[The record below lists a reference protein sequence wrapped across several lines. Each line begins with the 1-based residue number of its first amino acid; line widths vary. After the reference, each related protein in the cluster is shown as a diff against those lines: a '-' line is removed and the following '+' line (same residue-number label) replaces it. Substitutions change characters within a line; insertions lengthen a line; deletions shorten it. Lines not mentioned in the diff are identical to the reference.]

1 MTPKPK
7 TTWRRLLFVGALVL
21 VGLLAAGAVTAAVLH
36 NQSATNNPPPPPG
49 PSAEGAADSVK
60 TVRPK
65 LDPDFKVIASNP
77 GYVNAYYR
85 VDLEAQV
92 PGVVEM
98 LVKDIGDPVKKGE
111 EVLKLSVPDLAADVK
126 VKDAMIADKRD
137 ELKVAESQKDLAEAA
152 IRAAGA
158 VVKEMTQ
165 NVAVAEADA
174 EYRATRARRF
184 ETLVG
189 ESAAIKDVAAET
201 LSESRKAQ
209 AAVVGA
215 QASVERASTEVAE
228 ATAKLA
234 TARADIRLQQSE
246 IDQAIAERDK
256 AQAMLDF
263 ASLKAPFDGV
273 VVRRLVDPGSF
284 VSNSSAGHSDAL
296 LTLERT
302 DILTV
307 VGNFPDVYAPY
318 IGNGTEVLLEMSEL
332 PGVTIHGKVT
342 RYAPTLQTASSDRTM
357 RVEVDLF
364 NGTAEEY
371 QKFLKTTAV
380 TREGIKGGELP
391 LFPAVT
397 ATSGSKKIRLLPGM
411 YGDMKLVLNNFKN
424 AELLPS
430 SAVFSRGGVRYV
442 YLVRD
447 NKAVLT
453 RVDVQAENGTQDKVL
468 VSETKNGQEV
478 WRELRP
484 SDEVVNSNQGE
495 LRDGQEI
502 KTIPVEW

>member
-1 MTPKPK
+1 MTQKPK
-7 TTWRRLLFVGALVL
+7 TTWRRLLFIGALVL

-36 NQSATNNPPPPPG
+36 NQSTTNNPPPAG
-49 PSAEGAADSVK
+49 PAAEAGADSVK

-65 LDPDFKVIASNP
+65 LDPNFEVIATNP
-77 GYVNAYYR
+77 GYINAYYR
-85 VDLEAQV
+85 IDLEAQV
-92 PGVVEM
+92 PGVVEK
-98 LVKDIGDPVKKGE
+98 LVKDIGDPVKKDE

-126 VKDAMIADKRD
+126 VKDATIADKRD
-137 ELKVAESQKDLAEAA
+137 ELQVAQSQKELAEAA
-152 IRAAGA
+152 IRAAQA
-158 VVKEMTQ
+158 VVREMTQ
-165 NVAVAEADA
+165 SMAVAEADA

-184 ETLVG
+184 AKLVS
-189 ESAAIKDVAAET
+189 ESAAVTDVAAET
-201 LSESRKAQ
+201 LAESRKAQ
-209 AAVVGA
+209 ASVVGA
-215 QASVERASTEVAE
+215 QASVDRSQTEVAE
-228 ATAKLA
+228 ATAKLGA
-234 TARADIRLQQSE
+234 ARADLRLKQSE

-284 VSNSSAGHSDAL
+284 VSNSSGGHSDAL

-332 PGVTIHGKVT
+332 PGVVIHGKVT
-342 RYAPTLQTASSDRTM
+342 RFAPTLNSPTGDRTM
-357 RVEVDLF
+357 RVEVDLY

-380 TREGIKGGELP
+380 TREGLKGGELP

-397 ATSGSKKIRLLPGM
+397 ITSGSKKIRLLPGM
-411 YGDMKLVLNNFKN
+411 YGDMRLVLKNFKN

-442 YLVRD
+442 FLVRD
-447 NKAVLT
+447 GKAVLT
-453 RVDVQAENGTQDKVL
+453 HVDVQAENGTLDKVL
-468 VSETKNGQEV
+468 VSETKDGQEV

-484 SDEVVNSNQGE
+484 EDAVVNSNQGE